1 MMLTFLDVALG
12 LTLLYAALAMFCSS
26 VVEAISARIGLRGQY
41 LRGGLLR
48 VAGEE
53 GLYRRL
59 IHHPAIASTY
69 RERPGTGNP
78 PSYLASERFVSALL
92 DVIPTRARAMGMPH
106 DFMLPGDAAPDAE
119 AANFARC
126 AYYLQTQGVAVGAVL
141 SRLADRNGTS
151 AESFH
156 KALAAWYDSQMERT
170 GGWYK
175 RRVQKLLFAI
185 GLLVALPLNIDTVAI
200 TQRLTQDPGLR
211 AWASAEAAKVAASG
225 SVKDVDTQSAL
236 QSGLPIGYNCVLA
249 HQQDLRTLVS
259 SCSRDLH
266 AQAFSDWLLKLVGL
280 LLTAFA
286 VSFGAPFWFQLLMKI
301 VDLRG
306 SGNAVGKDGA
316 KKAG

>member
-12 LTLLYAALAMFCSS
+12 LTLLYAALAVFCSS
-26 VVEAISARIGLRGQY
+26 VVEAVSARIGLRGLY
-41 LRGGLLR
+41 LRRGLLR

-69 RERPGTGNP
+69 RERPGTGNA

-92 DVIPTRARAMGMPH
+92 DVIPTRARAMGMPP
-106 DFMLPGDAAPDAE
+106 DFTLPGSPAADPE
-119 AANFARC
+119 AYNFARC
-126 AYYLQTQGVAVGAVL
+126 AHYLHTQGIAVGGVL
-141 SRLADRNGTS
+141 SRLADRNGAT
-151 AESFH
+151 ADDFH

-211 AWASAEAAKVAASG
+211 AWASAEAGKVAAGG
-225 SVKDVDTQSAL
+225 SVKDVSTDTAPE
-236 QSGLPIGYNCVLA
+236 SGLPIGYACVLA
-249 HQQDLRTLVS
+249 HKQDLGALVS
-259 SCSRDLH
+259 GCSRELH
-266 AQAFSDWLLKLVGL
+266 AQAFSDWLLKLFGL

-301 VDLRG
+301 ADLRG
-306 SGNAVGKDGA
+306 SGSAVRGDEV
-316 KKAG
+316 KKPA